1 VRTSRAAAGN
11 WRSLCETEYFIFNGA
26 AGGNFPASSNP
37 SLSALPLPDKAALQG
52 STSQGPATV
61 DAQGFSGFPK
71 VTVDVS
77 LALSGWLATKPST
90 MTLMLPPIGPTIADL
105 GITNN
110 PPNPVPVA
118 AVQSTAEC
126 RTMIDTVT
134 LTVNIGR

>member
-1 VRTSRAAAGN
+1 
-11 WRSLCETEYFIFNGA
+11 
-26 AGGNFPASSNP
+26 
-37 SLSALPLPDKAALQG
+37 LQG